1 MSSKIEKPD
10 NECMRAT
17 FGAPSGAA
25 PNFPVFFSNFLE
37 IYSKDS
43 RNEMNGCY
51 LSNNWMVV

>member
-43 RNEMNGCY
+43 RNEMNGY
-51 LSNNWMVV
+51 AI

>member
-25 PNFPVFFSNFLE
+25 PNFLE